1 MTYSNTNAKSIV
13 IKVLVGA
20 ALLASMPTLMGCNKG
35 QPQQADKDLTGIPG
49 EQFTSPDEPRQVHR
63 MFDAAA
69 ASGARADATLHAC
82 HFDAGNPTALNSL
95 GENKLDLMMSDDDA
109 LPMAVYL
116 NIAGDEKLAG
126 CEQSVRVYLRDRGL
140 TDQQVK
146 IVAGRNPGSYSPTA
160 PKIKDAQAAAAKPVV
175 LNGGMAGGG
184 AAK

>member
-1 MTYSNTNAKSIV
+1 MTNTPNNIRSV
-13 IKVLVGA
+13 MLKVLVGA
-20 ALLASMPTLMGCNKG
+20 AMLASLPTMTGCSKS
-35 QPQQADKDLTGIPG
+35 QPQQADKDLTGIAG

-63 MFDAAA
+63 VFDAAA
-69 ASGARADATLHAC
+69 ASGTAPDATLHAC

-109 LPMAVYL
+109 LPMAIYL
-116 NIAGDEKLAG
+116 NVSGDEKLAG

-146 IVAGRNPGSYSPTA
+146 IVAGRNPGGYSPTA
-160 PKIKDAQAAAAKPVV
+160 PRIKDAQAAAAKAPV
-175 LNGGMAGGG
+175 LNGSVTSGG